1 MANRPAKNISSLESQ
16 MIVPT
21 LTMFGLVR
29 ECTREVSKVLLA
41 TGAVVTRLI
50 MASPG
55 GRHDRGCGGRG
66 GNVISSSPTSP
77 PVQEMSWPGTRL
89 GGVSPASDASRTSSM
104 PATVLV
110 YTHRPEGRDAVRTA
124 IGRRPAADVGL
135 LNWIEC
141 HTGDE
146 VVATVDA
153 GGVDLCILDGEAQPT
168 GGLAL
173 ARQLDQEVADRPAVC
188 VLIARQPDRWL
199 AHWSR
204 AEGTLPMPI
213 DPLTAPGAGAGL
225 LRAHQPRPRACGRPC
240 CVPTGAAPSS
250 AGEPPMSAASSGR
263 PTWPALFNRLLARE
277 DLS

>member
-1 MANRPAKNISSLESQ
+1 

-55 GRHDRGCGGRG
+55 GRHDRRCGGRG
-66 GNVISSSPTSP
+66 GNVISSSPTSL

-110 YTHRPEGRDAVRTA
+110 YSHRPEVRDAVRTA
-124 IGRRPAADVGL
+124 IGRRPAADVGPL
-135 LNWIEC
+135 TWIEC
-141 HTGDE
+141 HIGDE

-204 AEGTLPMPI
+204 AEGTLPFPI
-213 DPLTAPGAGAGL
+213 DPLTAPGVVADL
-225 LRAHQPRPRACGRPC
+225 LRAHVRRPVVRQ
-240 CVPTGAAPSS
+240 
-250 AGEPPMSAASSGR
+250 
-263 PTWPALFNRLLARE
+263 
-277 DLS
+277 